1 MSDKIKFKDFQILF
15 VDHEDEAQQTFRE
28 EFKRDFKVQTTTD
41 GKKALEMIKNEEFA
55 LVISNQ
61 NLNGL
66 SGVELM
72 KIIHERKPNIVRMLL
87 SEALDLDTLIEAINH
102 GNIYRYFKKPYNKV
116 EIRQALQQ
124 GIEKY
129 HRIKEQDRLD
139 LRKIANLEKLART
152 NRLTAIGTFAAGMAH
167 EIRNPLT
174 SINTFIAIAPE
185 RKDDADFLENFSKVA
200 LEDVNRISRLVQEI
214 LDYARSSEPKFSE
227 ENLNEIIQSSL
238 FFIGLETEKMDITI
252 EKELSP
258 NIPKVFL
265 DRQQIKQVLLNLFM
279 NAMDAMNQKGGTLKV
294 RTLSR
299 QRMKTQHVQIIID
312 DTGEGIPESSLE
324 FIFDPFFS
332 TKHESKE
339 REGTGLGLSIVHQII
354 LEHLGTIEV
363 KSQMGKGTTF
373 TINLPVNP
381 LLFSRGK

>member
-1 MSDKIKFKDFQILF
+1 MRDKIKLKDFQILF
-15 VDHEDEAQQTFRE
+15 VDHEDGTQQKFRK
-28 EFKRDFKVQTTTD
+28 EFKGDFKVQTTTD
-41 GKKALEMIKNEEFA
+41 GKKALEMIENEEFA

-72 KIIHERKPNIVRMLL
+72 TIIHERKPNIVRMLY
-87 SEALDLDTLIEAINH
+87 SEALDPDTLLEAINH
-102 GNIYRYFKKPYNKV
+102 GNIYRYFKKPYNML

-124 GIEKY
+124 GIKKY
-129 HRIKEQDRLD
+129 HQIREQDKLD
-139 LRKIANLEKLART
+139 PRKIANLEKLART

-227 ENLNEIIQSSL
+227 ENLNEIIESSL
-238 FFIGLETEKMDITI
+238 FFIGLETEKLDLSI

-258 NIPKVFL
+258 TIPKVSL

-279 NAMDAMNQKGGTLKV
+279 NSMDAMNQKGGTLKV
-294 RTLSR
+294 KTLSFSR
-299 QRMKTQHVQIIID
+299 AKTEYVRIIIE
-312 DTGEGIPESSLE
+312 DTGEGIPEDSLE
-324 FIFDPFFS
+324 FIFDPFFT

-363 KSQMGKGTTF
+363 KSQFGQGTTF
-373 TINLPVNP
+373 TINLQVNP
-381 LLFSRGK
+381 LLSNQRN